1 MTLSCVLLVVLS
13 GLFAFGCNRPGN
25 ASPPPATA
33 TAADGKPQPRLP
45 TVKLWLGAQELVT
58 EVARNPKEIET
69 GMMWR
74 TAMAENEGML
84 FVFAQPHQASFWMKN
99 TLVPLSCA
107 YIDASGVI
115 LEIHDMKP
123 RDLRPIPAA
132 TDKVQF
138 VLEVKQG
145 WFQRNHVTGGA
156 VVRTDRGSLA
166 ATFFGGR

>member
-1 MTLSCVLLVVLS
+1 MTLLRSLLVIVC
-13 GLFAFGCNRPGN
+13 GVFASGCNRPGN
-25 ASPPPATA
+25 ASPPPSPAHEPA
-33 TAADGKPQPRLP
+33 GQPQPRLP

-58 EVARNPKEIET
+58 EVARQPKEVET

-74 TAMAENEGML
+74 TSMAENEGML
-84 FVFAQPHQASFWMKN
+84 FVFAQPHRASFWMKN

-107 YIDASGVI
+107 YIDEHGVI
-115 LEIHDMKP
+115 LEIHDMQPRNLKP
-123 RDLRPIPAA
+123 IVAS

-145 WFQRNHVTGGA
+145 WFVRNKVGVDT

-166 ATFFGGR
+166 EAFLRP

>member
-1 MTLSCVLLVVLS
+1 MTLIRLLLVVLS
-13 GLFAFGCNRPGN
+13 GLVGSGCNKPGN
-25 ASPPPATA
+25 ASPPPA
-33 TAADGKPQPRLP
+33 AAALADKPQPRLP
-45 TVKLWLGAQELVT
+45 TVKLWLGARELAA

-74 TAMAENEGML
+74 TAIAENEGML
-84 FVFAQPHQASFWMKN
+84 FVFAQPHRASFWMKN
-99 TLVPLSCA
+99 TLIPLSCA

-115 LEIHDMKP
+115 LEINDMKP
-123 RDLRPIPAA
+123 RDISPIIAA

-145 WFQRNHVTGGA
+145 WFQRNRVAAGA
-156 VVRTDRGSLA
+156 VVRTERGSLA

>member
-1 MTLSCVLLVVLS
+1 MTLFRLLLVGLS
-13 GLFAFGCNRPGN
+13 ALVASGCNKPGN
-25 ASPPPATA
+25 ASPPPA
-33 TAADGKPQPRLP
+33 AAVVADKPQPRLP

-58 EVARNPKEIET
+58 EVAREPKEIET

-84 FVFAQPHQASFWMKN
+84 FVFAQPHRASFWMKN

-107 YIDASGVI
+107 YIDAGGVI

-123 RDLRPIPAA
+123 RDVSPITAA
-132 TDKVQF
+132 SDKVQF

-145 WFQRNHVTGGA
+145 WFQRNRVAAGA

-166 ATFFGGR
+166 APFFGGR